1 LCLALLIGGSF
12 CLGLCLVLGSLL
24 RLLALYL
31 GVFGGIPR
39 VEDLRWPCVSSG
51 YKIRLV
57 VVVAGRKTYI
67 AVLGLLIVKLAAG
80 GANDRRVG
88 GGAGG
93 LILFICK
100 NCVSDILWL

>member
-1 LCLALLIGGSF
+1 
-12 CLGLCLVLGSLL
+12 
-24 RLLALYL
+24 
-31 GVFGGIPR
+31 
-39 VEDLRWPCVSSG
+39 
-51 YKIRLV
+51 

-67 AVLGLLIVKLAAG
+67 AVLGLLVVKLAAG